1 MRNRRMRARMYG
13 GVRGRKTKVG
23 GNLLLFSSYSIKK
36 LYVSIL
42 GDSIQRKAV
51 IPTMTC
57 KTKRGNSG

>member
-1 MRNRRMRARMYG
+1 MTYPYVVKR
-13 GVRGRKTKVG
+13 
-23 GNLLLFSSYSIKK
+23 

-57 KTKRGNSG
+57 KAKRGNSG